1 MQPVITRG
9 TVLSIGTVVSINHD
23 SVLMKR
29 GQGTFSVSFK
39 EAEAGLIT
47 K

>member
-9 TVLSIGTVVSINHD
+9 TVLSIGTVVKINHD
-23 SVLMKR
+23 SVTVKR
-29 GQGTFSVSFK
+29 GDGQFLATFK
-39 EAEAGLIT
+39 EAELALPA